1 MEICRDSF
9 SNIYQGNQTGK
20 KKITR
25 RYIRANATK
34 FQDTEVHKSCQAW
47 KGKYK
52 GNPAQL
58 TGCRTP
64 ASDSC

>member
-1 MEICRDSF
+1 MEIRRDSF
-9 SNIYQGNQTGK
+9 STFIKATRQG

-34 FQDTEVHKSCQAW
+34 FQDTEAHKSCQAW

-64 ASDSC
+64 ASNNC